1 VKRQRAEDR
10 KKERGQRAEDRK
22 KERGQRS
29 EDKDKRGERGEGIE
43 D

>member
-1 VKRQRAEDR
+1 VKR
-10 KKERGQRAEDRK
+10 QRAEDRK